1 MQTEL
6 SLVDELLDEVSDEE
20 HPADH
25 QDEREGEGDA
35 VEVTVIIQKE
45 NAE

>member
-1 MQTEL
+1 MDQ
-6 SLVDELLDEVSDEE
+6 LLDEVSDEE

-35 VEVTVIIQKE
+35 VEVTE
-45 NAE
+45 RGNRERTL